1 MPTKKRGLEEEH
13 EDPPIVEAPG
23 FVWESR
29 IGEEVQIPGRG
40 LTYAIHEKMA
50 DGSWETRED
59 SSILNPD
66 GSGSMLAPLHQ
77 PLWPLP
83 GRPEEYG
90 SDVDLFNELREFLQY
105 HEELRDRRYY
115 DFGGSWIFTSYR
127 IEEFETVPYL
137 FFLGPKGTAKSRML
151 ELLAL
156 LAYRGW
162 LITHPT
168 VASMFWVIDRYCPT
182 LLADNYEFWPKETRK
197 ELDGLFNAGYR
208 RGAIVPRRPRE
219 GESGPELTIYKV
231 FGLKA
236 LAGTR
241 EPPDS
246 LGSRCIFI
254 RTTRNKRKR
263 SLGIDKTWAQ
273 SLRNKLLAYRFRHF
287 ESRDSAADLSQIM
300 NPLARVGELFYAPV
314 QVTPSPDINT
324 TITELA
330 LGVYSDQVEETA
342 TTVEA
347 EVVRAISLLKQQAAK
362 ERQVSIADSAVSD
375 NRLSIQD
382 ISQEVNLGRDEK
394 EKLTPRRIGWVTS
407 RLGFKKARM
416 PDAKGTRAIQ
426 LDVQLLKDLANNYDV
441 HERLEPADTPQE
453 TSERQNVR
461 SDELY
466 PFNPGRQVTSDVS
479 SHAEISSSTLSE
491 RRVSRSISDLSD
503 NLTITTGERRVDKEV
518 PSVDQNNGGLRPPFV
533 ETGRCRICNN
543 LQLLRPGHD
552 RESLICQPCF
562 DKAPDPPEASSP

>member
-13 EDPPIVEAPG
+13 EEPPTFEAPG
-23 FVWESR
+23 FVGESSV
-29 IGEEVQIPGRG
+29 GEEVQIPGRG

-59 SSILNPD
+59 STILNPD

-83 GRPEEYG
+83 GRPEEYS
-90 SDVDLFNELREFLQY
+90 SDVDLFNEVREFFQY
-105 HEELRDRRYY
+105 HEELRDRRNYELV
-115 DFGGSWIFTSYR
+115 GSWIFTSYR
-127 IEEFETVPYL
+127 IEEFQTVPYL

-151 ELLAL
+151 ELLASL
-156 LAYRGW
+156 SYRGW

-168 VASMFWVIDRYCPT
+168 VASMFWVINRYCPT
-182 LLADNYEFWPKETRK
+182 LLADNYEFWPKETRN

-254 RTTRNKRKR
+254 RTSRNKRKR
-263 SLGIDKTWAQ
+263 SLGIDKSWAQ

-287 ESRDSAADLSQIM
+287 ESRDAAADLSQIM

-314 QVTPSPDINT
+314 QVAPSPDINK

-347 EVVRAISLLKQQAAK
+347 EVVRAILALREQVAK
-362 ERQVSIADSAVSD
+362 ERQVSIDNATSD

-426 LDVQLLKDLANNYDV
+426 LDPHLLEDLANNYDV
-441 HERLEPADTPQE
+441 HERLKPADTPQE
-453 TSERQNVR
+453 TSERQNVGNE
-461 SDELY
+461 ELY
-466 PFNPGRQVTSDVS
+466 PFNPGRLVASDVS
-479 SHAEISSSTLSE
+479 GHAEIRSSTSSE
-491 RRVSRSISDLSD
+491 PAFPRSVSDVSD
-503 NLTITTGERRVDKEV
+503 NLTIRKGERLADKAL
-518 PSVDQNNGGLRPPFV
+518 PSVDQNNGGLHPPYLDR
-533 ETGRCRICNN
+533 GPCRICNEVGPRR
-543 LQLLRPGHD
+543 LGQDG
-552 RESLICQPCF
+552 ESLICRPCF
-562 DKAPDPPEASSP
+562 EKPPEPPEGS